1 MLPDRQT
8 AEKAIAR
15 SRAKDPKLARVTK
28 ITCGVYRV
36 QGDHGLYTVTVSAQ
50 GFECDCVAGM
60 NGRTCYHKSSVW
72 RMRCADRMVA
82 APAPKPLPAGLLDD
96 EACPSCGFSTGHNTR
111 CAAQAVA
118 A

>member
-28 ITCGVYRV
+28 IGCGVYRV
-36 QGDHGLYTVTVSAQ
+36 QGDHGLYTVRVSAE
-50 GFECDCVAGM
+50 GFECDCIAGM

-72 RMRCADRMVA
+72 RMRLAERSA
-82 APAPKPLPAGLLDD
+82 RPAPKPPVFDLLAAFNRAGI
-96 EACPSCGFSTGHNTR
+96 TI
-111 CAAQAVA
+111 
-118 A
+118 